1 MILKNRSTLFLQFQ
15 PSIAG
20 LANLFEGASANCF
33 INFEEN
39 LSHAH
44 VNFEE
49 KNKVF
54 DPSIVYSST
63 CSVRCSPY
71 QQVRNMGTQRK

>member
-20 LANLFEGASANCF
+20 LANLFEGASANYF

-44 VNFEE
+44 GNFEE
-49 KNKVF
+49 KNRSLIFPLCIAV
-54 DPSIVYSST
+54 PA
-63 CSVRCSPY
+63 
-71 QQVRNMGTQRK
+71 Q